1 MLITTPLTVQHRLQ
15 ASWLMIPIRKP
26 WFIAAMQDL
35 AWFYSALSH
44 YSGTY
49 QLAFGE
55 GDPAES
61 LLLRTQSIEVV
72 NERLGKPQQEVSDAT
87 IGAVASMIAY
97 EVSALPSLRKSH
109 LRTANKG
116 WRIKANNG
124 SLQALETHI
133 MGLKRMIN
141 IRGGLEKANI
151 SQPVLRLIAW

>member
-1 MLITTPLTVQHRLQ
+1 
-15 ASWLMIPIRKP
+15 MIPIRKS

-44 YSGTY
+44 YAGTY
-49 QLAFGE
+49 TLTFRE

-97 EVSALPSLRKSH
+97 EVGALPSPRIFGLRS
-109 LRTANKG
+109 TNK
-116 WRIKANNG
+116 
-124 SLQALETHI
+124 T
-133 MGLKRMIN
+133 
-141 IRGGLEKANI
+141 
-151 SQPVLRLIAW
+151 